1 MKCYNLKTI
10 ILGDCGVGKTTML
23 YKYYNGSF
31 NYENESTVG
40 VNFVSKYIDS
50 DKYEDVVVKLQIW
63 DTAGQERFRSIIKT
77 YYRNVCACIIAYDIT
92 NKTSFQNSMY
102 WINEIRQNNDEAKMV
117 IVGNKTDLEEQ
128 RVVSFE
134 DGLKMANY
142 YGAPFFEVSSKDY
155 VDDIFDKLVDLV
167 MEELE
172 YNEETEK
179 ESLVENPL
187 MKGINVHD
195 NIEIGPNRKPRNM
208 LINSLSR
215 LGCCNN

>member
-23 YKYYNGSF
+23 YKYYNGIF

-50 DKYEDVVVKLQIW
+50 DKYEDIVVKLQIW

-77 YYRNVCACIIAYDIT
+77 YYRNVCACVIAYDIT

-102 WINEIRQNNDEAKMV
+102 WINEIRQNNDNVKMV
-117 IVGNKTDLEEQ
+117 IVGNKTDLEDQ

-134 DGLKMANY
+134 DGLKIANY
-142 YGAPFFEVSSKDY
+142 YDTPFFEVSSKDY
-155 VDDIFDKLVDLV
+155 VDHIFDKLVELV

-172 YNEETEK
+172 CNEK
-179 ESLVENPL
+179 ESFDENPL
-187 MKGINVHD
+187 MKGIIVHD
-195 NIEIGPNRKPRNM
+195 NIEIGPSEKPRNI
-208 LINSLSR
+208 LKNSLSR

>member
-1 MKCYNLKTI
+1 MWCWKDNI
-10 ILGDCGVGKTTML
+10 I
-23 YKYYNGSF
+23 YKYYNGIF

-63 DTAGQERFRSIIKT
+63 DTAGQERFSSIIKT
-77 YYRNVCACIIAYDIT
+77 YYRNVCACIITYDIT

-128 RVVSFE
+128 RVVSFD

-142 YGAPFFEVSSKDY
+142 YNAPFFEVSSKDY

-172 YNEETEK
+172 CTNEETEK
-179 ESLVENPL
+179 ESLVENL
-187 MKGINVHD
+187 
-195 NIEIGPNRKPRNM
+195 
-208 LINSLSR
+208 L
-215 LGCCNN
+215 